1 MWWSIIIRACSI
13 DLTLFYV
20 FFMLICN
27 RKPSSL
33 FSFLIQ
39 WIGTNIMFSSC
50 FLLSN
55 TTIPVL
61 VILQCSSILH
71 YESNYLS
78 FVSPLPVRLVSSHD
92 SLLVHSPSH
101 SSFPFFPPT
110 SLQNRNEK
118 EWCFIV
124 FHLGTKFTTTTQFP
138 LHFSPSFIVFLTK
151 SRKSENDDN
160 FRSFTSQSE
169 CSSMTHLLSQSF

>member
-1 MWWSIIIRACSI
+1 MIHNNPCLLHWSN
-13 DLTLFYV
+13 T
-20 FFMLICN
+20 FFM
-27 RKPSSL
+27 SSLCWFAIENPVIVFLPYSMNWHKYHVFLL
-33 FSFLIQ
+33 FSFIQYHHPRISHPPMLLHSALWIQLPLLCLSTSSETSLIP
-39 WIGTNIMFSSC
+39 W
-50 FLLSN
+50 
-55 TTIPVL
+55 
-61 VILQCSSILH
+61 
-71 YESNYLS
+71 
-78 FVSPLPVRLVSSHD
+78 LPPR
-92 SLLVHSPSH
+92 SL
-101 SSFPFFPPT
+101 SFPFFFLLFPPT

-160 FRSFTSQSE
+160 FHSFASQSE